1 MEPSRIQ
8 AVDHVHIESPY
19 GLEHSLRWFYGE
31 LGRLDEVAYSL
42 PDGDGMSFKSAR
54 IELRIRL
61 TENPEIVQTR
71 CRVTLAV
78 PSLDEVEAQLID
90 RQVEYEQMSG
100 LMGSDRRIGTYDP
113 AGNRVEFKQEWPIY
127 TL

>member
-1 MEPSRIQ
+1 
-8 AVDHVHIESPY
+8 VHIESPN
-19 GLEHSLRWFYGE
+19 GLEQSLRWFYGE
-31 LGRLDEVAYSL
+31 LGQLDEVEYSL
-42 PDGDGMSFKSAR
+42 PDGQRICFKSAR

-61 TENPEIVQTR
+61 TENPEIIQTR

-78 PSLDEVEAQLID
+78 TSLDEVENQLIEKL
-90 RQVEYEQMSG
+90 VEYEPMTG

-113 AGNRVEFKQEWPIY
+113 AGNRVEFKQEWPIC